1 MCLFVVYYLFSL
13 SPVPLTRSY
22 WVIEIVVSVN
32 RNHKNNKRTHLIS
45 LFFDKNMAVYFDSF
59 GTEYILQ
66 KIKSEINHLLTKYL
80 EYKVMNLL
88 CVDFILSLS

>member
-1 MCLFVVYYLFSL
+1 
-13 SPVPLTRSY
+13 
-22 WVIEIVVSVN
+22 
-32 RNHKNNKRTHLIS
+32 
-45 LFFDKNMAVYFDSF
+45 MAVYFDSF

>member
-1 MCLFVVYYLFSL
+1 MNLVFFYNSIFSRNNF
-13 SPVPLTRSY
+13 PKIEDGAYVINRS
-22 WVIEIVVSVN
+22 
-32 RNHKNNKRTHLIS
+32 HKNSKRTHCIS

-66 KIKSEINHLLTKYL
+66 KIKSEINHLLIKYL

-88 CVDFILSLS
+88 CVDFILSFS